1 MNPEDIASSI
11 PGLKAGGDEKMNQIV
26 NEVDR
31 FFKSVHADIE
41 DWKFSMEDY
50 GDGTRIFVRFQIH
63 INKATGPM
71 EPIRSKPM
79 ARALEEATDGSVV
92 RSIPAGPSP
101 PGEPTVTVE
110 VLGPEGTGAAK
121 RADLD
126 LASFVELWRRKRDSS
141 LGSAYHKD
149 GAPYLDAGSEW
160 KGAKRSNEDTP
171 SDEEGG
177 RTDDGPKAL
186 GARP

>member
-1 MNPEDIASSI
+1 MNAKDITSSV
-11 PGLKAGGDEKMNQIV
+11 PGLAAGDEEKMNQIV

-63 INKATGPM
+63 INKATAPT
-71 EPIRSKPM
+71 EPARSKPM
-79 ARALEEATDGSVV
+79 ALPLEEATDRAVI
-92 RSIPAGPSP
+92 RSIQAGPSP
-101 PGEPTVTVE
+101 PVEPVVTAN
-110 VLGPEGTGAAK
+110 LPETDGTGAAK

-141 LGSAYHKD
+141 LGSAYHKE

-160 KGAKRSNEDTP
+160 KGTKRSSEDTP
-171 SDEEGG
+171 SDGEGG
-177 RTDDGPKAL
+177 RTDEGPKAL
-186 GARP
+186 SASP